1 MENNTLQENKMGT
14 MPIGKLLLSMAL
26 PMAASMLV
34 QALYNIVD
42 SIYVSRLSES
52 ALSAV
57 SLAFPVQNIM
67 VALGCGT
74 AVGLNATVSRSLG
87 AKRPD
92 EADRFAGAG
101 LFIGFA
107 AMLLTVAFGLF
118 FSRSYFAWQTRDA
131 EIIAHG
137 RDYLFWITVVS
148 FGNYAQVLGERLL
161 CSTGK
166 TLYSMVSQI
175 TGAVI
180 NIILD
185 PILIFGKFGLPAM
198 GTAGAAIATVIGQII
213 ASCIA
218 FGFNLTVNR
227 ELHLRIRYIFRP
239 HMRFIKDILVISI
252 PSMIMLM
259 VSSVMNFGMNQI
271 LLSFTSTAVAVFGV
285 YYKLQSFVFM
295 PVFGLN
301 NAMVPIISYNYG
313 AARRSRI
320 MQTIKL
326 AVLYA
331 CCLMAVGLLL
341 FMTIPNVLLSFY
353 NASET
358 MQAIGQPALRLTSIA
373 FLFAGYCIVLG
384 SVFQA
389 LGNGVYSLVCSVVR
403 QIVVLLPV
411 AYLLSLSGNL
421 NLVWLAFPI
430 AEIAS
435 VSVST
440 FLFRKLYKSKIAGI
454 PE

>member
-166 TLYSMVSQI
+166 TLYSMV
-175 TGAVI
+175 
-180 NIILD
+180 
-185 PILIFGKFGLPAM
+185 
-198 GTAGAAIATVIGQII
+198 
-213 ASCIA
+213 
-218 FGFNLTVNR
+218 
-227 ELHLRIRYIFRP
+227 
-239 HMRFIKDILVISI
+239 
-252 PSMIMLM
+252 
-259 VSSVMNFGMNQI
+259 
-271 LLSFTSTAVAVFGV
+271 
-285 YYKLQSFVFM
+285 
-295 PVFGLN
+295 
-301 NAMVPIISYNYG
+301 
-313 AARRSRI
+313 
-320 MQTIKL
+320 
-326 AVLYA
+326 
-331 CCLMAVGLLL
+331 
-341 FMTIPNVLLSFY
+341 
-353 NASET
+353 
-358 MQAIGQPALRLTSIA
+358 
-373 FLFAGYCIVLG
+373 
-384 SVFQA
+384 
-389 LGNGVYSLVCSVVR
+389 
-403 QIVVLLPV
+403 
-411 AYLLSLSGNL
+411 
-421 NLVWLAFPI
+421 
-430 AEIAS
+430 
-435 VSVST
+435 
-440 FLFRKLYKSKIAGI
+440 
-454 PE
+454 